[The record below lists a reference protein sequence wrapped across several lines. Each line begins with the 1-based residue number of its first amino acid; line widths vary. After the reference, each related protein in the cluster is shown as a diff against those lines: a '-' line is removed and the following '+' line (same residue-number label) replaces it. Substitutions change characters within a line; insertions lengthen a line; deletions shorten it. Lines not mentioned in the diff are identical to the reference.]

1 MIMQAIIMAAGKG
14 SRLGNLTENLPKSLL
29 KINGQSILD
38 VNIAMLHRY
47 GIWDI
52 TVVTGFQDEKMI
64 EATRGIPGITLIY
77 NPFYEFANV
86 IGSYYMGMNQLH
98 DDFIYLHADTI
109 CDIHIFEQLLK
120 SDGDIVLPVDT
131 KPCDDEAMKVRLEN
145 GKIVEITKQM
155 PNEAAAGEFI
165 GIAKIKKTVIDDL
178 NASTIGVLRDKL
190 FASYFEGAL
199 QRVLDMKK
207 YNVCMIETNGRFW
220 GEVDFLE
227 DYQRVKRDINN
238 AVVELKF

>member
-1 MIMQAIIMAAGKG
+1 MQAIIMAAGKG
-14 SRLGNLTENLPKSLL
+14 SRLGSLTEDLPKSLL
-29 KINGQSILD
+29 KINGKRILD
-38 VNIAMLHRY
+38 INIAMLHRY

-52 TVVTGFQDEKMI
+52 TVVTGFKDKKMI
-64 EATRGIPGITLIY
+64 EATRDIPGITLIY
-77 NPFYEFANV
+77 NPFYEFTNV
-86 IGSYYMGMNQLH
+86 IGSYYMGMKQLH

-145 GKIVEITKQM
+145 NRIVEITKNM
-155 PNEAAAGEFI
+155 PVEAVAGEFI
-165 GIAKIKKTVIDDL
+165 GIAKIKKNVIDDL

-190 FASYFEGAL
+190 FTSYFEGAL
-199 QRVLDMKK
+199 QRVFDMKK
-207 YNVCMIETNGRFW
+207 YDVRMIETNGRFW

-227 DYQRVKRDINN
+227 DYKKAESNISK
-238 AVVELKF
+238 ELLDF

>member
-1 MIMQAIIMAAGKG
+1 MQAIIMAAGKG
-14 SRLGNLTENLPKSLL
+14 SRLGSLTEDLPKSLL
-29 KINGQSILD
+29 KIGGKRILD
-38 VNIAMLHRY
+38 INIAMLHRY

-77 NPFYEFANV
+77 NPFYEFTNV
-86 IGSYYMGMNQLH
+86 IGSYYMGMKQLH

-145 GKIVEITKQM
+145 DRIVEITKNM
-155 PNEAAAGEFI
+155 PVSAAAGEFI
-165 GIAKIKKTVIDDL
+165 GIAKIKKNVIDDL
-178 NASTIGVLRDKL
+178 NASTVSVLRDKQ
-190 FASYFEGAL
+190 FTSYFEGAL
-199 QRVLDMKK
+199 QRVFDMKK
-207 YNVCMIETNGRFW
+207 YDVRTIETNGRFW

-227 DYQRVKRDINN
+227 DYKRAERNISN
-238 AVVELKF
+238 ELLEF